1 MIRPSDLKRV
11 GGGSIHVYTS
21 TTGHRMNWSAIS
33 QQVHGSTPA
42 GEFSF
47 AGEAESAVE
56 AKRVYCDWFNR
67 GERD

>member
-1 MIRPSDLKRV
+1 
-11 GGGSIHVYTS
+11 
-21 TTGHRMNWSAIS
+21 MNWSAIS

-42 GEFSF
+42 GEFGF

-56 AKRVYCDWFNR
+56 AKRIYCDWFNR